1 MDNSLDL
8 DGSFEDR
15 SALEDDWMDVDPS
28 DEEEEALGDDLEA
41 SDQRPALLAS
51 DLASW
56 ACQFQVKHNAVDDL
70 LKILRGHGH
79 TDLPSTT
86 RTLLK
91 TPREVRIT
99 SKSATLEVLLRKLET
114 VEQNQREAL
123 LLLRANRRGDPG
135 EATVE
140 LRQAQT
146 QAELNE
152 LEEQL
157 ANSDF
162 TKKMISHLSLVGG
175 SNPGECV
182 RRVLRS
188 VASNYVWSSYSLRGK
203 KGKMPLLGTAVGS
216 TVKQAIMKWKPGLEE
231 KEVELLIAEVLK
243 HSPSAHSKS
252 LKTVAQTLQSLYCLQ
267 WLLED
272 IQGILLYAHW
282 PHPSTFIQN
291 VHHPGAVGYLE

>member
-15 SALEDDWMDVDPS
+15 SALKDDWMDVDPS

-70 LKILRGHGH
+70 LKLLRGHGH
-79 TDLPSTT
+79 SDLPSTT

-99 SKSATLEVLLRKLET
+99 SKSE
-114 VEQNQREAL
+114 
-123 LLLRANRRGDPG
+123 
-135 EATVE
+135 
-140 LRQAQT
+140 
-146 QAELNE
+146 
-152 LEEQL
+152 
-157 ANSDF
+157 
-162 TKKMISHLSLVGG
+162 
-175 SNPGECV
+175 
-182 RRVLRS
+182 
-188 VASNYVWSSYSLRGK
+188 
-203 KGKMPLLGTAVGS
+203 
-216 TVKQAIMKWKPGLEE
+216 AIMKWKPGLEE

-252 LKTVAQTLQSLYCLQ
+252 LKSAEEALIEGRSLPLM
-267 WLLED
+267 LMSEL
-272 IQGILLYAHW
+272 ILLPPCLTSILKENLKLAFMTLLH
-282 PHPSTFIQN
+282 SLQ
-291 VHHPGAVGYLE
+291 